1 MEITQHW
8 YNYKYK
14 LYLLYLFAQ
23 ISNSQNIY
31 QKKLLFE
38 YFCNYIL
45 NKKIEIM
52 KIKVETIFLAQSY
65 KHHQRYFWCG
75 SNNINY

>member
-1 MEITQHW
+1 MEISQHW

-14 LYLLYLFAQ
+14 LYAQ

-31 QKKLLFE
+31 QKKFE
-38 YFCNYIL
+38 YFYNYIL

-52 KIKVETIFLAQSY
+52 KIKIETIFLAQSY